1 MQVIYRYLVTSLL
14 PAHLET
20 ELQGGSM
27 PRHPTSP
34 FSSSHYG
41 RSVTTFMH
49 FTGIAVETVAFI
61 DSLSVLGRKGG
72 RASLLQSGVRSTE
85 LIAVSVILMGPTK

>member
-1 MQVIYRYLVTSLL
+1 MTLLFTCLSRSGLEPEDMQVVYRYLVTSLL

-27 PRHPTSP
+27 PRHPASP

-41 RSVTTFMH
+41 R
-49 FTGIAVETVAFI
+49 AVIT
-61 DSLSVLGRKGG
+61 SLHC
-72 RASLLQSGVRSTE
+72 
-85 LIAVSVILMGPTK
+85 ILM